1 MKSGQLKLFSRHP
14 EKYIHTIIQDAF
26 EKLAELYHLPPSTPS
41 PHFDLDAKGITT
53 FGDFSTNAPFL
64 YAPIFKKSPLEIAQ
78 EISASIQQSLL
89 PELKECIHV
98 EVAGGGFLNFFIT
111 PSGWTRIA
119 QKLSSPAPR
128 KKFFRKKIIIEF
140 SSPNIAKPM
149 SIGHLRATILGNA
162 LVHLYTHMGY
172 KTIAWNHLGDWGTQ
186 FGKLLVA
193 YRRWG
198 DATIVTKDP
207 INELQKLY
215 VEFHQKAEHDAS
227 LEDEARKEFQK
238 LESGDSKN
246 RRVWKYIVKQSLK
259 EFNRLYQMLGVVF
272 QYTIGESF
280 YESRL
285 QPFIQWLIQNKYA
298 QESQGALIIPLE
310 SEGLPPALIQKSDG
324 ATLYFTRDLV
334 SLVYRARK
342 VKPLRMLYVVGGEQ
356 ILHFQQLQGVNARL
370 HLTTIPFEHVSFGMV
385 ADAFGKKFS
394 TRKGTI
400 VTADTVMQ
408 EIIERARAIQEEK
421 NPHQSSATQKQAA
434 TAIGVGV
441 VIHSMLRTD
450 RTSGISFDFDTIFS
464 LSGNSFPYLQYT
476 YARVMSILAKAPR
489 TTALYAYDQLT
500 KTDYELMR
508 SLILFETAIEAS
520 ASSQSLHH
528 LAEYLFTLANAIN
541 TLYEKSHILSD
552 TNVATRNARIR
563 LLTVAAHTI
572 RYGLGILGITVQ
584 EKM

>member
-1 MKSGQLKLFSRHP
+1 MKREDKELFSHHP
-14 EKYIHTIIQDAF
+14 EKYLYAAIQMAAKTLVNDTKPCTVFA
-26 EKLAELYHLPPSTPS
+26 LN
-41 PHFDLDAKGITT
+41 FDIETKGIAT
-53 FGDFSTNAPFL
+53 FGDYSTNIAFVCAPL
-64 YAPIFKKSPLEIAQ
+64 VKKSPLATAQELLTILTTTLPSELIRAEIAG
-78 EISASIQQSLL
+78 S
-89 PELKECIHV
+89 
-98 EVAGGGFLNFFIT
+98 GFINFFIT
-111 PSGWTRIA
+111 PHGWAHIA
-119 QKLSSPAPR
+119 NNLSSPRPR
-128 KKFFRKKIIIEF
+128 KRFFREKILIEF

-162 LVHLYTHMGY
+162 LTHLYRHVGY
-172 KTIAWNHLGDWGTQ
+172 KPIAWNHIGDWGTQ

-198 DATIVTKDP
+198 DATVVTKDP

-259 EFNRLYQMLGVVF
+259 EFNRMYQMLGVVF
-272 QYTIGESF
+272 QYTVGESF

-334 SLVYRARK
+334 SLLYRARK
-342 VKPLRMLYVVGGEQ
+342 VKPRHMLYVVGGEQ
-356 ILHFQQLQGVNARL
+356 MLHFQQLQSVNARL

-400 VTADTVMQ
+400 VTADAVMQ
-408 EIIERARAIQEEK
+408 EIIEKACAIQEEK
-421 NPHQSSATQKQAA
+421 NPHQSPTTQKQAA

-476 YARVMSILAKAPR
+476 YARIMSILSKVSHKKNSDY
-489 TTALYAYDQLT
+489 TKLT
-500 KTDYELMR
+500 ETDYTLIRTLTGFEKTINNSVDSR
-508 SLILFETAIEAS
+508 SLHPLT
-520 ASSQSLHH
+520 
-528 LAEYLFTLANAIN
+528 EYVFTLANAVN
-541 TLYEKSHILSD
+541 AVYEKSRIIHD
-552 TNVATRNARIR
+552 TNAATRNARVH
-563 LLTVAAHTI
+563 LLTIAAQTI
-572 RYGLGILGITVQ
+572 AYGLNILGIKVQ
-584 EKM
+584 KKM